1 LNGGLPPVDGRIE
14 LMRSMCD
21 SILAGFFRP
30 ILQNASRARLLLGA
44 VLLAAPLHAAQAP
57 ALLRKYIILEN
68 ALTHVDEAAVA
79 LKGGSVQERTK
90 DLPHLI
96 VLWTPSA
103 GTREE
108 PTSAEVYLGY
118 RGSSSPVQAQVKI
131 DVAGDHFTG
140 EVTFPTANGYQGGSW
155 RFSGPLAACGGR
167 GEFTAIGTGLQRQGR
182 TQVWTVFD
190 NGKMWLSRAW
200 VPPGPEPVRGI
211 FIFGNGLGND
221 ERIAVI
227 DDWWLTFCRLHR
239 FALVATAF
247 YGSTDAATLQ
257 NQISEVGRASG
268 HPELDR
274 APILFTGHSNGG
286 EMAWEYN
293 AAHPN
298 RVIAFTVS
306 KGGYYPTTHIDAA
319 AMHNPAIL
327 IIGADDTS
335 VRINAI
341 LGLFAENRP
350 DNAPWALAFEPNAG
364 HNFGRT
370 AHLWLPF
377 LEWAVQARLPRVSA
391 VQGDG
396 SPAKLASIDPKT
408 GFVVAHRALKDG
420 EEPIMPATS
429 FKGALDETSWLP
441 NEMLAMAFLAFNTPR
456 SDLDPTMDSESGLL
470 HANDRL
476 RLGVARF
483 DSKTWEAV
491 RLFVNGRVVAILSPE
506 KPGVTIAVGRPG
518 VYCAV
523 AVGVP
528 RAGGPVRLAGPL
540 SWIVAPADL

>member
-1 LNGGLPPVDGRIE
+1 MSLPIFAALCRRASPNTSRI
-14 LMRSMCD
+14 
-21 SILAGFFRP
+21 
-30 ILQNASRARLLLGA
+30 RLLLGS
-44 VLLAAPLHAAQAP
+44 VLLAASLNVAQAS
-57 ALLRKYIILEN
+57 ALLRKYIILED
-68 ALTHVDEAAVA
+68 ALTHVDEAAAA

-103 GTREE
+103 GTREA

-131 DVAGDHFTG
+131 DVSGDHFTG
-140 EVTFPTANGYQGGSW
+140 EVTFPSANGYQGGSW
-155 RFSGPLAACGGR
+155 RFSGPLAASGGR
-167 GEFTAIGTGLQRQGR
+167 GQFTALGTGSQRQGR

-190 NGKMWLSRAW
+190 NGKLWMSRAW

-211 FIFGNGLGND
+211 FIFGNGQGND

-227 DDWWLTFCRLHR
+227 DNWWLTFCRLHR

-247 YGSTDAATLQ
+247 YGPNDARTLQ
-257 NQISEVGRASG
+257 NQISEVGRATG

-274 APILFTGHSNGG
+274 APVLFTGHSNGG

-306 KGGYYPTTHIDAA
+306 KGGFYPTTHIDAA

-327 IIGADDTS
+327 IIGENDTS

-341 LGLFAENRP
+341 MGLFAANRP
-350 DNAPWALAFEPNAG
+350 DNAPWALAVEPNIAHG
-364 HNFGRT
+364 FGRT

-377 LEWAVQARLPRVSA
+377 LEWAVQARLPCA
-391 VQGDG
+391 PAAPGDG
-396 SPAKLASIDPKT
+396 SSPAGLAIIDPAT
-408 GFVVAHRALKDG
+408 GFVVAHRALKGG
-420 EEPIMPATS
+420 EEPIMPAAS
-429 FKGALDETSWLP
+429 FKGSLDETSWLP
-441 NEMLAMAFLAFNTPR
+441 NEMLAMAFLAFNTPK
-456 SDLDPTMDSESGLL
+456 SDLDLTMEPASGVL

-476 RLGVARF
+476 RLGIARF
-483 DSKTWEAV
+483 DPHAWKQV
-491 RLFVNGRVVAILSPE
+491 RLLVNGRVVASLSPE
-506 KPGVTIAVGRPG
+506 EPEVTIGVSRPG
-518 VYCAV
+518 IYCAV
-523 AVGVP
+523 AVGAP
-528 RAGGPVRLAGPL
+528 SAGGPLRLAGPL
-540 SWIVAPADL
+540 SWIVGPSDR